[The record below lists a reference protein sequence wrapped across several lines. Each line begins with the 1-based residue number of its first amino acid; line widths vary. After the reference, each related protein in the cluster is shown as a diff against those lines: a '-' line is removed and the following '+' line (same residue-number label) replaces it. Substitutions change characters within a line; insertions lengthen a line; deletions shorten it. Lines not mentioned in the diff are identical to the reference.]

1 MSTKEHDFGIVQA
14 KHANGTR
21 MVRPDGELDIATAP
35 ALRDFVEELW
45 SDGVDDVFLDLSHLE
60 FIDSRGLG
68 VLVELHRQAAVAH
81 RRLEMGGASPSLSRL
96 FEISGVVHIL
106 HLVPVPAYE
115 APSSPSAAN

>member
-1 MSTKEHDFGIVQA
+1 MTGSEHATFGIVQT

-35 ALRDFVEELW
+35 RLRSFVEDLW
-45 SDGVDDVFLDLSHLE
+45 SEGVDTVFVDLSRLE

-68 VLVELHRQAAVAH
+68 VLVDLHRTASAA
-81 RRLEMGGASPSLSRL
+81 RKRLELGGASPAVARL
-96 FEISGVVHIL
+96 FEISGLVHIL

-115 APSSPSAAN
+115 APPAAS

>member
-1 MSTKEHDFGIVQA
+1 VSIDDHGFGIVQA

-35 ALRDFVEELW
+35 ALQGFVEELW
-45 SDGVDDVFLDLSHLE
+45 SDGVDEVFLDLSRLE

-68 VLVELHRQAAVAH
+68 VLVELHRQAEVAK
-81 RRLEMGGASPSLSRL
+81 RRLAMGGASPSLTRL

-106 HLVPVPAYE
+106 HLVPVPDYE
-115 APSSPSAAN
+115 APPASTRG